1 MPRRFARQNVVKTAC
16 GYVISFRLQTIS
28 GLGYLIGLKE
38 IHLGIN
44 RLDLL
49 EGVFGRAIRMS
60 TANKFNR
67 MKTARTGSCLLV
79 AILINCISPLVL
91 RAYEVRFRGQP
102 TIPLTE
108 FVLYRLPHVLLLLS
122 FGMLVGSFCIR
133 RCAVKWRST
142 FENFLTCLVVIGC
155 ILYLFGIMLP
165 FITYQIGLN

>member
-1 MPRRFARQNVVKTAC
+1 
-16 GYVISFRLQTIS
+16 
-28 GLGYLIGLKE
+28 
-38 IHLGIN
+38 
-44 RLDLL
+44 
-49 EGVFGRAIRMS
+49 MS
-60 TANKFNR
+60 TANKFDR
-67 MKTARTGSCLLV
+67 MITARTCSCLLV

-122 FGMLVGSFCIR
+122 VGMLVGSFCVR
-133 RCAVKWRST
+133 RCSLKWRST